1 MITRVFNTL
10 LLLGFSIAQEMTCD
24 KFNDMFIQFEC
35 ENKEIVPKNTVISE
49 NVRKCYHCKCL
60 GSYEG
65 GEELALLFGE
75 FLGDVLDN
83 TREAE
88 LAGCLLKLE

>member
-1 MITRVFNTL
+1 MNTKT
-10 LLLGFSIAQEMTCD
+10 SD
-24 KFNDMFIQFEC
+24 
-35 ENKEIVPKNTVISE
+35 
-49 NVRKCYHCKCL
+49 NVRKCYDCKCL

-83 TREAE
+83 TGEAE
-88 LAGCLLKLE
+88 LAGHLLKTAQKTGDHSLCEAKKLYKVPKRSQMCDEERRVGNGPASWYEA

>member
-1 MITRVFNTL
+1 MNTKT
-10 LLLGFSIAQEMTCD
+10 SD
-24 KFNDMFIQFEC
+24 
-35 ENKEIVPKNTVISE
+35 
-49 NVRKCYHCKCL
+49 NVRKCYDCKCL

-83 TREAE
+83 TGEAK
-88 LAGCLLKLE
+88 LAGCLLKLAWEAGGHSLQ